1 MSLAGAMNSA
11 VTALKSQST
20 ALAIIS
26 DNLSNSTTTA
36 YKANTTSFKTLVTQS
51 YSSTAYY
58 SGGVSASVRQNLSA
72 QGTITTTTNSTD
84 LAIDGDGWFV
94 VTYGTDSQDTF
105 YTRDGEFEIDS
116 DGYMHLGDYYL
127 QGWETDSDGNVLTGT
142 TSSTL
147 TDVNVNR
154 FTSTAEATTLE
165 TMQANLPADAE
176 VGDTVTTT
184 LEVFDSLGTSHTV
197 TVSFE
202 KTADNE
208 WSVSFSDPVYS
219 SDTSTTS
226 GTVSGGPYTLTF
238 EDGALTQI
246 DGTDIDDLDD
256 GYLNFSLTDLSD
268 GASDVSSVT
277 LDLGQESDGTGS
289 LTQYSTND
297 DDPDIS
303 VTSISG
309 DGVEYGALSDVEVDE
324 SGVVWA
330 TYDNGQSIAIYQLAV
345 ADFSNTNGLENMG
358 NGVYQETSA
367 SGDAT
372 LHVAGEDGV
381 GTITAS
387 ALESSTVDSADEF
400 TRMIVAQQ
408 AYSSASKVIS
418 TVKDMFDDLMS
429 AMR

>member
-408 AYSSASKVIS
+408 AYSAASKVMTTAQDMIDTLIS
-418 TVKDMFDDLMS
+418 MK
-429 AMR
+429 R